1 MKNIIIFTKP
11 SPRAQAI
18 AAKLKADLKGI
29 KNLSVKPIVIA
40 IGGDGTML
48 MAINEYEDKDVMFVG
63 VSAGHLGFLQTLN
76 YEDTPLLIESLE
88 KNQFSTISAPM
99 LGVRHASGKQVLG
112 YCFNDITIERSGPR
126 AARFQLHVD
135 DNEGT
140 FIGDGIIFST
150 PLGSTAYSLAAG
162 GPIIDSRAQDVFVV
176 SPSNPHISALY
187 SSLQRPHV
195 MQKGRVIKVESYPE
209 DRKERPIQLSIDG
222 YIVSKKLTQA
232 VEVFVSDKSVKLLEL
247 KEKDFHSRIDKKR
260 LGKY

>member
-1 MKNIIIFTKP
+1 MKNIIIFSKP
-11 SPRAQAI
+11 SQRAKAI
-18 AAKLKADLKGI
+18 AAKLKNDLKEL
-29 KNLSVKPIVIA
+29 KKSPSKPIVVA

-48 MAINEYEDKDVMFVG
+48 MAINKYENKDVLFIG
-63 VSAGHLGFLQTLN
+63 ISAGHLGFLQTLN
-76 YEDTPLLIESLE
+76 YEDTPLLIQSIE
-88 KNQFSTISAPM
+88 KNQFSIISAPM
-99 LGVRHASGKQVLG
+99 LGVRYVDNKQVLG

-135 DNEGT
+135 DFEGT

-195 MQKGRVIKVESYPE
+195 MQKGRIIKVESYPE

-222 YIVSKKLTQA
+222 HIITNKLTRG